1 MDTGERFRFSPN
13 SPAAGH
19 LDFKTEFLVFA
30 KTVSKWFGHNII
42 GYDAPNINRCMGE
55 EVIKWQDCE
64 DTLVL
69 SRLFRPT
76 PPFREVPGVYN
87 RQWGHSLGAWG
98 RYLKFPKGD
107 WSDWSKYSEP
117 QGEYCDRDCDLGILI
132 VNALRKEREG
142 FSQQSIDLEH
152 AVAYMLQQQVDNGFY
167 LDKPKAQKLFNDTK
181 GLLEDMNAQLQRL
194 FPPQPKL
201 VQNYKVK
208 INKDGTTNKVS
219 ERIVKTY
226 GSAPGHEARLKEDGS
241 YDLYTL
247 ETFNPN
253 SGQQVAQR
261 LLELGWKPKYF
272 TEKGA
277 IKTDK
282 GSMEDALLTLLEA
295 HPSKP
300 ELKCLVD
307 YGIVDDRHQ
316 KASKWLELA
325 SMPEWGD
332 GRVHGAVIGVGAST
346 HRMAHYADNMAN
358 IASVE
363 VSSDKKPILG
373 LPGGYGW
380 DCRDCWT
387 VPSPDHCLIGADASG
402 IQLRALAHYM
412 GDPEYTRVLL
422 EGDIHEVNR
431 QAAGISTR
439 HKAKTFIY
447 GWLLGAGD
455 EKVGNLVSVSEAE
468 YADLFKW
475 AKARKHW
482 DQTLFAYFMDK
493 VRKSGRPATEKTIAT
508 IIKGYKTKEQFL
520 NKTPALKKFRKEIVP
535 ASAKLGYVIGLDG
548 RKIWVPNEHLTMGAY
563 LQGFESV
570 VIKLSMKIWHEELN
584 EKKIPFKLC
593 ATVHDEWQVESYWEY
608 GETIGKTIV
617 QAIQKAGII
626 LNSNCPLDGTYKV
639 ASTWAGT
646 H

>member
-1 MDTGERFRFSPN
+1 MDTGERFKFSPN
-13 SPAAGH
+13 SPFSGH
-19 LDFKTEFLVFA
+19 TDFRDAFITFA
-30 KTVSKWFGHNII
+30 KTVSKFYGHNII

-55 EVIKWQDCE
+55 ECIKWQDCE

-69 SRLFRPT
+69 SRLLRPT
-76 PPFREVPGVYN
+76 APFREVPGCYN

-98 RYLKFPKGD
+98 RYLNFPKGD
-107 WSDWSKYSEP
+107 FSDWSKYSELM
-117 QGEYCDRDCDLGILI
+117 GEYCDRDVDLGILI
-132 VNALRKEREG
+132 VNALRLEKKG

-152 AVAYMLQQQVDNGFY
+152 AVAHMLWLQVDNGFY
-167 LDKPKAQKLFNDTK
+167 LDQTKANKLFNETK
-181 GLLEDMNAQLQRL
+181 ELLESMNAKLQTL
-194 FPPQPKL
+194 FPPSPKL
-201 VQNYKVK
+201 VSNYVPK
-208 INKDGTTNKVS
+208 INKDGTRSKVS
-219 ERIVKTY
+219 ERIVRTY
-226 GSAPGHEARLKEDGS
+226 STTPGYAAAIKEDGS
-241 YDLYTL
+241 YDLYQD

-261 LLELGWKPKYF
+261 LLGLGWKPKYY
-272 TEKGA
+272 TEKGS

-307 YGIVDDRHQ
+307 YGVIDDRCT
-316 KASKWLELA
+316 KAAKWLELA
-325 SMPEWGD
+325 NLPEWGD
-332 GRVHGAVIGVGAST
+332 GRVHGSVIGVGAST
-346 HRMAHYADNMAN
+346 HRMAHFKDNMAN

-363 VSSDKKPILG
+363 VGSDKKPILG

-412 GDPEYTRVLL
+412 DDPEYTRVLL

-431 QAAGISTR
+431 QAAGIPTR
-439 HKAKTFIY
+439 HQAKTFIY

-455 EKVGNLVSVSEAE
+455 EKVGNLVGVSEAE
-468 YADLFKW
+468 YTDLFKW

-482 DQTLFAYFMDK
+482 DQTLLAYFKDK

-520 NKTPALKKFRKEIVP
+520 NRTPALKKFRKEVVP
-535 ASAKLGYVIGLDG
+535 AAAKAGYVVGLDG

-608 GETIGKTIV
+608 GETIGKAIV
-617 QAIQKAGII
+617 SSIQKAGVI

-639 ASTWAGT
+639 ASTWAET